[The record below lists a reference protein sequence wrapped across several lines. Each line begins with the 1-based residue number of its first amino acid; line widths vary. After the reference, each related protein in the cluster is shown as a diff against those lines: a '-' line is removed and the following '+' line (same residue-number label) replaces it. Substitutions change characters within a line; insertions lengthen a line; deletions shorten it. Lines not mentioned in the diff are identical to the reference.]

1 MKDHNDM
8 TTPALPTQPKIE
20 ELESIRGLAALLI
33 VFVHIPK
40 WNPILEI
47 GIISN
52 GYLMVDL
59 FFVLSGFVM
68 FSVYSKKIKSKTDLF
83 RFQFLRFGR
92 LYPVHI
98 VFLLIFLGI
107 EISKYIAVAKL
118 GTPDIRSVPF
128 GENSVTAL
136 MQQVFLLQAIGP
148 TGNIL
153 TFNFPAW
160 SISVEFYTY
169 LLFGLTILLLGK
181 IKNAVFGLLALV
193 AVLLLAT
200 KTTFGFEVLL
210 RCIAGFFIGCLSA
223 GFIDRARI
231 NISTYMPLLFA
242 FAIIAFLQ
250 IKTTNDFDVAIFFL
264 TAGLILSLMLS
275 GGGILKQ
282 ILNNKIL
289 TWLGLISYSMYMS
302 HALVLWITKNIF
314 KRLLDMPETQRADG
328 KWVLSLPVPEAIA
341 GTIFTV
347 LLVLAVSQITY
358 SFIEKP
364 LREKSRRF
372 AFSKLM

>member
-1 MKDHNDM
+1 MA
-8 TTPALPTQPKIE
+8 TPASPTQPKIE

-68 FSVYSKKIKSKTDLF
+68 FSVYSEKIKSKTDLL

-153 TFNFPAW
+153 TYNFPAW
-160 SISVEFYTY
+160 SISVEFYVY
-169 LLFGLTILLLGK
+169 IMFGLIVLLLGK
-181 IKNAVFGLLALV
+181 IKNIVFGLLAFV
-193 AVLLLAT
+193 AVLMLAAKYT
-200 KTTFGFEVLL
+200 LGFEVLL
-210 RCIAGFFIGCLSA
+210 RCIAGFSIGCLTAS
-223 GFIDRARI
+223 FV
-231 NISTYMPLLFA
+231 NKVKISIPTYMPLLFF
-242 FAIIAFLQ
+242 FATIIFLQ
-250 IKTTNDFDVAIFFL
+250 TKTTNDLDVAIFFL
-264 TAGLILSLMLS
+264 TSGLILSLMLS
-275 GGGILKQ
+275 TGGILKQ

-289 TWLGLISYSMYMS
+289 TWLGLISYSVYMS
-302 HALVLWITKNIF
+302 HAFVLWVIKNVF
-314 KRLLDMPETQRADG
+314 KRLLDRPEIQNADG
-328 KWVLSLPVPEAIA
+328 KWVLSLPVTETLV
-341 GTIFTV
+341 GTIFIV
-347 LLVLAVSQITY
+347 FLVLVVSQITY

-372 AFSKLM
+372 AFSKLT